1 MAAIRMAANG
11 PMIDPKAVAQWL
23 YRFGTAPCGPTIG
36 HDFGKEDDPMGLL
49 GLTQG
54 GPARRLLETTF
65 EAYSFPAWYAFEL
78 HGKDTTATTALKLYV
93 SPAPRELPLA
103 FPVIAKEFARLKVRS
118 FKVGRG
124 IEGLLRSDKIVAH
137 FEDREHMEEVAQ
149 AIALSLPTI
158 SVQGVPFTE
167 EARGNGL
174 LSFGVDPPYDTEAR
188 SWRSWLTKR
197 LANGLISARSG
208 SPRDRIEAALDAM
221 RSAGVDPL
229 IWKPASQEFWKEG
242 SR

>member
-1 MAAIRMAANG
+1 MN
-11 PMIDPKAVAQWL
+11 DPRAVARWL

-49 GLTQG
+49 GLTRG
-54 GPARRLLETTF
+54 GPARRLLETVF
-65 EAYSFPAWYAFEL
+65 DAYSFPAWYAFEL
-78 HGKDTTATTALKLYV
+78 QGKDTTATTALKLYV

-103 FPVIAKEFARLKVRS
+103 FPVIAKQFARLKVRS

-137 FEDREHMEEVAQ
+137 FEDREHMEEVAT
-149 AIALSLPTI
+149 AISLSLPTI

-167 EARGNGL
+167 DAGGNGL
-174 LSFGVDPPYDTEAR
+174 LSFGVDPPHDTEAK

-197 LANGLISARSG
+197 LANGLMSAKSG
-208 SPRDRIEAALDAM
+208 SPRERIEAALDAM

-229 IWKPASQEFWKEG
+229 VWKPASREFWKEG